1 MFNILLAMRNCGW
14 MKWGSWAP
22 SENLNCKPFLTRNQ
36 LPKSA
41 VLLFSDGAW
50 NLRADRRTD
59 PGRSLI
65 PHQVQGGKTFFEAK
79 KLQLEGAKV
88 KTIHKYSLDTTRED
102 RITVMMPLVAK
113 IVMVGSQNGQ
123 PFLWAIVNSE
133 SPLIERHYRLIA
145 TGQPIPGGYDH
156 VASFTRNNGESTW
169 HLFE

>member
-1 MFNILLAMRNCGW
+1 M
-14 MKWGSWAP
+14 
-22 SENLNCKPFLTRNQ
+22 
-36 LPKSA
+36 
-41 VLLFSDGAW
+41 
-50 NLRADRRTD
+50 
-59 PGRSLI
+59 LI

-79 KLQLEGAKV
+79 KLQLEGAEV

-102 RITVMMPLVAK
+102 KITVMMPLVAK

-145 TGQPIPGGYDH
+145 TGQPIPGGYEH